1 MIPPVRLWYFCI
13 VFRKYPDFIHYR
25 FHWIVAVHGLEQD
38 KLNQNQIAVTVRMT
52 EHNIT
57 GNITGKY
64 NGKPK
69 KTLTVRFCL
78 SII

>member
-1 MIPPVRLWYFCI
+1 MIPPVRLCYFCI

-38 KLNQNQIAVTVRMT
+38 KLNQNQLNQNQIAVTVRMT

-57 GNITGKY
+57 GNITGNQRKH
-64 NGKPK
+64 
-69 KTLTVRFCL
+69 
-78 SII
+78 